1 MLKLFNLYMPKYFEK
16 NKLKVISFLLISIIF
31 IVLESIVAPYYL
43 GQLISNIKRPYKYFR
58 IIIII
63 YFLVLLFFILKKYL
77 EKIIISFFMT
87 YPRSHYFQAIIDK
100 YSHNY
105 KSIKLGSNIS
115 KINSI
120 TQQFKEFSLHFITEI
135 GPYFIVL
142 FGIAIF
148 FLFINLKISLMLF
161 LIIILIIIIS
171 IIYLPKMK
179 KIKIEADE
187 TYYQIDNNLTDIYS
201 SLINTYLNNNEV
213 NEKEKINNDQNM
225 YQKKMAQGIKKENN
239 LSIIIYFITLCIF
252 FYIIFSLL
260 NKKEN
265 NQKSTV
271 SFIIILIYFL
281 SSCLIIGKRLPW
293 LLTHYC
299 SLIGNYKYLQ
309 NLNNNLYK
317 NNNNVITKG
326 DIYFKNINFYYN
338 PTKKVI
344 NNLSLKIPNKH
355 KVAIIGKSGSGKSS
369 LALLIL
375 KLYSYHGNIYIDSND
390 IQDINTKYLRYKI
403 LYCNQ
408 KTMLYDTSILNNMKY
423 GNNISEREIINI
435 LEKYDLIDIFNNLS
449 SGIHHNAGVLG
460 NNLSGGMQKVVM
472 ILRTLLSLSINNPYI
487 VIFDEPLVAL
497 DVITKKKII
506 KIIVDFCK
514 DKTLIIITHDNDIIP
529 YMDKVIDFNKINR

>member
-77 EKIIISFFMT
+77 EKIIISFFLT

-115 KINSI
+115 KINMI
-120 TQQFKEFSLHFITEI
+120 TQQFKEFVLHFITEI
-135 GPYFIVL
+135 GPYFVVL
-142 FGIAIF
+142 FGIALF

-161 LIIILIIIIS
+161 FIIILIITIS

-179 KIKIEADE
+179 KIKLEADE
-187 TYYQIDNNLTDIYS
+187 IYYQIDNNLTDIYS

-213 NEKEKINNDQNM
+213 NEKDKINNDQNT
-225 YQKKMAQGIKKENN
+225 YQQKIAQSLMKENN
-239 LSIIIYFITLCIF
+239 LSIIIYILTLIIF
-252 FYIIFSLL
+252 FFIIFNLL

-265 NQKSTV
+265 NKKSTI

-299 SLIGNYKYLQ
+299 SLIGNYEYLID
-309 NLNNNLYK
+309 LNNNILI
-317 NNNNVITKG
+317 NNNNLLTKG
-326 DIYFKNINFYYN
+326 NIYFKNINFYFDSR
-338 PTKKVI
+338 KKII
-344 NNLSLKIPNKH
+344 NNLSLSIPDKK
-355 KVAIIGKSGSGKSS
+355 KVAIMGKSGSGKSTLS
-369 LALLIL
+369 LLIL
-375 KLYSYHGNIYIDSND
+375 KLYSYQGNIYIDSKD
-390 IQDINTKYLRYKI
+390 IQSINTKYLRYKI

-408 KTMLYDTSILNNMKY
+408 KTMLYDTTILENIRY
-423 GNNISEREIINI
+423 GNNSSEKEIIRI
-435 LEKYDLIDIFNNLS
+435 LEKYELIDIFNKLPL
-449 SGIHHNAGVLG
+449 GINNNCGVLG
-460 NNLSGGMQKVVM
+460 SNLSGGMQKIVM

-506 KIIVDFCK
+506 KIIIDFCK
-514 DKTLIIITHDNDIIP
+514 NKTLIVITHDTDIIP